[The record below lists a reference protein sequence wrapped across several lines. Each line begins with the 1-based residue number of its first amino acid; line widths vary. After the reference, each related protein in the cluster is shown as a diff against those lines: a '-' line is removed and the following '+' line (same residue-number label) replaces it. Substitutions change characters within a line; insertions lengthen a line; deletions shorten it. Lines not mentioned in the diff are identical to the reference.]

1 MRPHH
6 SIGPS
11 WATAAPA
18 RWTVHGGFLAPYHQ
32 PVTTPDNLDRAALAQ
47 RLEQAYPTGLGSDD
61 LSIVRAPGRV
71 NLIGEHT
78 DYNGGFVLPVA
89 IDMDVRIVLRRRDDG
104 LVRLT
109 RVDTGGQ
116 TEFDLAAIASASGEW
131 HDYVA
136 GTAWALQDAGQ
147 PTVGLDGVIVTTL
160 PIGSGLSSSAALEV
174 VSAWALSGA
183 TGPGVTPLDL
193 ARIAQRAENRYVGV
207 QCGLMDQ
214 FASACGVAGHAL
226 LFDCRSLE
234 WQAVPLPDDLALVV
248 IHSGVSHAH
257 GDNEYNARRA
267 ACERVVAVIA
277 RDDAAVT
284 LLRDV
289 DMARL
294 DAYRERIDAVDYDR
308 AYHVIT
314 ENDRVL
320 AAVAAMRSGDHAALG
335 QLMAASQASMRE
347 RYDITCPEIDELVA
361 ISVAVPGVVGS
372 RMTGGGFGGC
382 TVSLVRPD
390 AVGALKARVEREYPA
405 RTGRSPRAWTLRAV
419 DGAGFVE
426 VA

>member
-1 MRPHH
+1 VTTTLSPTREQVTRLLAEAYP
-6 SIGPS
+6 
-11 WATAAPA
+11 APA
-18 RWTVHGGFLAPYHQ
+18 GPG
-32 PVTTPDNLDRAALAQ
+32 DRVI
-47 RLEQAYPTGLGSDD
+47 T
-61 LSIVRAPGRV
+61 RAPGRV

-89 IDMDVRIVLRRRDDG
+89 IDMDVRVALRPRPDRR
-104 LVRLT
+104 VRIT
-109 RVDTGGQ
+109 RVDTGAGV
-116 TEFDLAAIASASGEW
+116 ELDLDAIPPASGQW

-136 GTAWALQDAGQ
+136 GTAWALQAAGE
-147 PTVGLDGVIVTTL
+147 PIDGFDGIIVTTL
-160 PIGSGLSSSAALEV
+160 PIGSGLSSSAALEI
-174 VSAWALSGA
+174 VSGWALSGP
-183 TGPGVTPLDL
+183 TGPRVPPLEL
-193 ARIAQRAENRYVGV
+193 ARIAQRAENQHVGV

-234 WQAVPLPDDLALVV
+234 WRAVPMPEDLALVV

-277 RDDAAVT
+277 RDDPGVR

-294 DAYRERIDAVDYDR
+294 AEYRPKLDPLDFDR

-320 AAVAAMRSGDHAALG
+320 DAVLALESDDRAALG
-335 QLMAASQASMRE
+335 ELMAASQASMRE

-361 ISVAVPGVVGS
+361 LTVAAPGVIGS

-382 TVSLVRPD
+382 TVSLVEPE
-390 AVGALKARVEREYPA
+390 AVDTLRAHVEREYPA
-405 RTGRSPRAWTLRAV
+405 RTGRTPRLWTLRAV
-419 DGAGFVE
+419 EGAGFVTD
-426 VA
+426 